1 MVYFKPLRNSQNG
14 HPMQKDRKARRS
26 SSLKRL
32 SRIEGQ
38 VRGLQKMIED
48 DRYCVD
54 ILVQVKAVTAALK
67 RVEGEL
73 LKDHVDHCLA
83 SAIASD
89 DVKARE
95 EKVAELVDLLS
106 KH

>member
-1 MVYFKPLRNSQNG
+1 M
-14 HPMQKDRKARRS
+14 
-26 SSLKRL
+26 
-32 SRIEGQ
+32 
-38 VRGLQKMIED
+38 
-48 DRYCVD
+48 D
-54 ILVQVKAVTAALK
+54 ILTQVKAVTAALK

-106 KH
+106 KR

>member
-1 MVYFKPLRNSQNG
+1 
-14 HPMQKDRKARRS
+14 
-26 SSLKRL
+26 
-32 SRIEGQ
+32 
-38 VRGLQKMIED
+38 MIEE

-67 RVEGEL
+67 KVEGEL

-83 SAIASD
+83 AVIASD
-89 DVKARE
+89 DVSERE

-106 KH
+106 KR

>member
-1 MVYFKPLRNSQNG
+1 MP
-14 HPMQKDRKARRS
+14 DRKTRRENAN
-26 SSLKRL
+26 KRL

-38 VRGLQKMIED
+38 VRGLRKMIEE

-54 ILVQVKAVTAALK
+54 ILVQVKAVTAAMK
-67 RVEGEL
+67 KVEGEL

-89 DVKARE
+89 DVADRQ
-95 EKVAELVDLLS
+95 EKVAELVDLLA
-106 KH
+106 KR

>member
-1 MVYFKPLRNSQNG
+1 ME
-14 HPMQKDRKARRS
+14 RRS
-26 SSLKRL
+26 RRENNLKRL

-54 ILVQVKAVTAALK
+54 ILVQVKAATAALK

-73 LKDHVDHCLA
+73 LKDHVDHCIKN
-83 SAIASD
+83 AISSD
-89 DVKARE
+89 DVTDRE
-95 EKVAELVDLLS
+95 AKVAELVDLLS
-106 KH
+106 SR

>member
-1 MVYFKPLRNSQNG
+1 MTT
-14 HPMQKDRKARRS
+14 DRKSRRS

-54 ILVQVKAVTAALK
+54 ILIQVKAVMVALK
-67 RVEGEL
+67 KVEGEL
-73 LKDHVDHCLA
+73 LKDHVDHCIA
-83 SAIASD
+83 SAVASD
-89 DVKARE
+89 DISDRQQ
-95 EKVAELVDLLS
+95 KVAELVDLLS
-106 KH
+106 KRH

>member
-1 MVYFKPLRNSQNG
+1 MVYIHPFINSQNG
-14 HPMQKDRKARRS
+14 YPMNQDRKTRRTA
-26 SSLKRL
+26 SLKRL

-67 RVEGEL
+67 KVEGEL
-73 LKDHVDHCLA
+73 LKDHVDHCIA
-83 SAIASD
+83 SAMETGDLSD
-89 DVKARE
+89 RQ

-106 KH
+106 KR

>member
-1 MVYFKPLRNSQNG
+1 MA
-14 HPMQKDRKARRS
+14 DRKIRRENVS
-26 SSLKRL
+26 KRL

-54 ILVQVKAVTAALK
+54 ILVQVKAVSAAMK
-67 RVEGEL
+67 KVEGEL

-89 DVKARE
+89 DVADRQ

-106 KH
+106 KR

>member
-1 MVYFKPLRNSQNG
+1 MT
-14 HPMQKDRKARRS
+14 DRPTRRA

-38 VRGLQKMIED
+38 VRGLQRMIDE

-67 RVEGEL
+67 KVEGEL

-83 SAIASD
+83 AALNSD
-89 DVKARE
+89 NVDDRT

-106 KH
+106 NR

>member
-1 MVYFKPLRNSQNG
+1 MNQT
-14 HPMQKDRKARRS
+14 RKSRRS

-54 ILVQVKAVTAALK
+54 ILIQVKAVTAALN

-83 SAIASD
+83 AAIASD
-89 DVKARE
+89 DLSDRE

-106 KH
+106 KR

>member
-1 MVYFKPLRNSQNG
+1 MTRRNR
-14 HPMQKDRKARRS
+14 RKS
-26 SSLKRL
+26 TQTRL

-54 ILVQVKAVTAALK
+54 ILVQVKAVSAALK

-83 SAIASD
+83 DAIASD
-89 DVKARE
+89 DIKERE
-95 EKVAELVDLLS
+95 IKVAELIDLLA
-106 KH
+106 KR

>member
-1 MVYFKPLRNSQNG
+1 MT
-14 HPMQKDRKARRS
+14 DRKTRRQS
-26 SSLKRL
+26 CQKRL

-54 ILVQVKAVTAALK
+54 ILVQIKAISAALK
-67 RVEGEL
+67 KVEGEL
-73 LKDHVDHCLA
+73 LKDHADHCVA

-89 DVKARE
+89 DTAARQ
-95 EKVAELVDLLS
+95 EKVAELIDLLM
-106 KH
+106 KR

>member
-1 MVYFKPLRNSQNG
+1 M
-14 HPMQKDRKARRS
+14 HIDRKTRRTA
-26 SSLKRL
+26 SLKRL

-54 ILVQVKAVTAALK
+54 ILVQIKAVKAALK
-67 RVEGEL
+67 KVEGEL
-73 LKDHVDHCLA
+73 LKDHVDHCIA
-83 SAIASD
+83 SAMKTGDLAE
-89 DVKARE
+89 RQ

-106 KH
+106 KR

>member
-1 MVYFKPLRNSQNG
+1 M
-14 HPMQKDRKARRS
+14 DRRS
-26 SSLKRL
+26 RRKSAQTRL
-32 SRIEGQ
+32 ARIEGQ

-54 ILVQVKAVTAALK
+54 MLVQVKAVSAALK

-83 SAIASD
+83 AALASD
-89 DVKARE
+89 DIQERE
-95 EKVAELVDLLS
+95 TKVAELVDLLA
-106 KH
+106 KR

>member
-1 MVYFKPLRNSQNG
+1 MTEN
-14 HPMQKDRKARRS
+14 RKSRRS

-54 ILVQVKAVTAALK
+54 ILVQVKAAAAALK
-67 RVEGEL
+67 KVEGEL

-83 SAIASD
+83 AAIASD
-89 DVKARE
+89 DLADRE
-95 EKVAELVDLLS
+95 EKVAELIDLLS
-106 KH
+106 KR

>member
-1 MVYFKPLRNSQNG
+1 MT
-14 HPMQKDRKARRS
+14 DRKSRRENAR
-26 SSLKRL
+26 KRL

-38 VRGLQKMIED
+38 VRGLQKMIDE

-54 ILVQVKAVTAALK
+54 MLIQVKAVSAAIK
-67 RVEGEL
+67 KVEGEL

-89 DVKARE
+89 DVADRT
-95 EKVAELVDLLS
+95 EKVAELIDLLS
-106 KH
+106 KR